1 MEEKGSDGEDAHV
14 PGTQPGVHTID
25 VALIE
30 VCEAHSDKQHASP
43 LPNYNYMTDVDHRR

>member
-14 PGTQPGVHTID
+14 PGAQPGVHTID

-30 VCEAHSDKQHASP
+30 VCEAQSDKPARPSIP
-43 LPNYNYMTDVDHRR
+43 LT